1 MTMAEMTERTSLPP
15 AITPATPRQVG
26 LRLALA
32 ALALVELTDGV
43 AIQILLQGDMSGL
56 GAIVKLN
63 MVAQPVLALAALIF
77 ALTGRFRH
85 AIPALGVIVLLAW
98 LKFMALIPDG
108 FDYGNLFV
116 NLDNSTQ
123 AFIFPLLGASA
134 TALAARSARL
144 GIATVLIAIPT
155 VVNLF
160 NAVAFLIGVTIY
172 GF

>member
-1 MTMAEMTERTSLPP
+1 MNTAIPASAETNRPP
-15 AITPATPRQVG
+15 AVSRRAG

-32 ALALVELTDGV
+32 TAALVELTDGI
-43 AIQILLQGDMSGL
+43 AGLILLYGDMSGL

-63 MVAQPVLALAALIF
+63 LVARPVLALAALIL
-77 ALTGRFRH
+77 AVIGYFRH
-85 AIPALGVIVLLAW
+85 AIPALGAIVLLAW

-123 AFIFPLLGASA
+123 AFIFPLLGACA
-134 TALAARSARL
+134 MTIAARGERL
-144 GIATVLIAIPT
+144 WAATMLVAIPT

-160 NAVAFLIGVTIY
+160 NALSFLIGVTIY

>member
-1 MTMAEMTERTSLPP
+1 MAMAEMTEPTSLPP
-15 AITPATPRQVG
+15 ATTPAPRQTG

-32 ALALVELTDGV
+32 AVALIELTDGI
-43 AIQILLQGDMSGL
+43 AIQMLLHGDMSGL

-85 AIPALGVIVLLAW
+85 AIPALGAIVLLAW

-123 AFIFPLLGASA
+123 AFIFPLLGACA
-134 TALAARSARL
+134 MTIAARGERL
-144 GIATVLIAIPT
+144 LVATMLVAIPT

-160 NAVAFLIGVTIY
+160 NALSFLIGVTIY

>member
-1 MTMAEMTERTSLPP
+1 MTMAEMTEPTSLPL
-15 AITPATPRQVG
+15 ATTPAGPRRTG
-26 LRLALA
+26 LRLALV

-77 ALTGRFRH
+77 ALTGRLGH
-85 AIPALGVIVLLAW
+85 AIPALGAIVLLAW

-108 FDYGNLFV
+108 FDYGNLYV
-116 NLDNSTQ
+116 NLDNATQ
-123 AFIFPLLGASA
+123 AFIFPLLGVCA
-134 TALAARSARL
+134 TALAARGERL
-144 GIATVLIAIPT
+144 GIATVLVGIPT

-160 NAVAFLIGVTIY
+160 NALSFLIGVTIY